1 MTERGL
7 TSERP
12 IVLSGLGSARRE
24 RAAVLFG
31 GGPDG
36 NQIMTIVNGAILI
49 VLLAPLGLTILL
61 IGRLFS
67 EHLFVGLLLLGPLA
81 LKLATTG
88 YRFARY
94 CTGEPDY
101 VRRGPPVMALRLL
114 APLVVL
120 STLVVFATG
129 VVLLFTGPAARE
141 PWLLLHK
148 ASFVMWLGVM
158 AAHVLGHLPELLAML
173 RLPMP
178 RVPLELSEPL
188 GWPERD
194 RGNSRTSMSNRQANT
209 APRAGAAGRAIALS
223 GAIVGGVVLAVA
235 LMPQFGV
242 WTSWMALRL
251 AAH

>member
-1 MTERGL
+1 MTEREL

-12 IVLSGLGSARRE
+12 IVLSRLGSARRE
-24 RAAVLFG
+24 RSEPLFG

-36 NQIMTIVNGAILI
+36 NEIMTTVNGAILI
-49 VLLAPLGLTILL
+49 VLLAALGLTILF
-61 IGRLFS
+61 IGQLVS
-67 EHLFVGLLLLGPLA
+67 EHLFIGLMLLGPLV

-94 CTGEPDY
+94 YTGEGEY
-101 VRRGPPVMALRLL
+101 VCRGPPVMALRLL

-120 STLVVFATG
+120 LTLVVFASG
-129 VVLLFTGPAARE
+129 VVLLFTGPAGRE

-148 ASFVMWLGVM
+148 ASFVLWLGVT

-178 RVPLELSEPL
+178 RVPIELSEPL
-188 GWPERD
+188 GWPERGRAD
-194 RGNSRTSMSNRQANT
+194 SPTSVSARHAHA
-209 APRAGAAGRAIALS
+209 APNAGAAGRAIALS
-223 GAIVGGVVLAVA
+223 GAIVGGLVLAVA
-235 LMPQFGV
+235 LIPQFSA

-251 AAH
+251 GSH